1 MTIYKLTTRSMYD
14 GLEFVDISFFTH
26 KPAYREV
33 NSFISSC
40 VLHEDSGE
48 FLVSY
53 RIDEIHSIEQLIS

>member
-1 MTIYKLTTRSMYD
+1 MYD